1 MSEAASNPPPR
12 RRGRPPSIDSA
23 AAMQSMVEL
32 FRAKGF
38 AAVSLDDLSAA
49 TGLSRPSLY
58 RSFGDKLAMYMAAID
73 AFGSQVEANAVPALL
88 QDGPLEAAL
97 GEFYAEMLAIYF
109 RDERI
114 AAGCLVYGT
123 APGSADL
130 PAIKARLFGSIEQ
143 LDHAMQARIECAY
156 PDAPKQKIALAA
168 QIASNTLMAFSA
180 RAKSGASQQELTAMG
195 ADSARAIAQML
206 ERAAV

>member
-73 AFGSQVEANAVPALL
+73 AFGAQVEASAVPALL
-88 QDGPLEAAL
+88 QEGPLEQAL
-97 GEFYAEMLAIYF
+97 AEFYAEMLAIYF
-109 RDERI
+109 RDESI

-130 PAIKARLFGSIEQ
+130 PAIRDRLFGSIDQ
-143 LDHAMQARIECAY
+143 LDQAMQARIARAY
-156 PDAPKQKIALAA
+156 PEASKSQITLTA

-195 ADSARAIAQML
+195 ADTARVITQML
-206 ERAAV
+206 ES